1 MFGIGAPELVV
12 LFVIA
17 LFVLGPERLPGL
29 ARDIGKVMSE
39 LRRAS
44 DELTG
49 EFVRA
54 DQPPRAVAPPPAP
67 TPTAAAQPEP
77 ASAPAPPE
85 PTPARASEETAP
97 AEPSLGGE
105 ASLGEE
111 PSVGDEPT
119 AFDQQAQADAD
130 RARERGE
137 LGASP
142 SSAGPPSEAERWG

>member
-1 MFGIGAPELVV
+1 MFGIGAPELIV

-54 DQPPRAVAPPPAP
+54 DQPQRAVAPPPPEPIPAAVPAP
-67 TPTAAAQPEP
+67 ASGQTAAEPPAAP
-77 ASAPAPPE
+77 ASVEAAPA
-85 PTPARASEETAP
+85 
-97 AEPSLGGE
+97 
-105 ASLGEE
+105 E

-130 RARERGE
+130 QARERGE
-137 LGASP
+137 LGATP
-142 SSAGPPSEAERWG
+142 SSAGSSSEAERWG

>member
-1 MFGIGAPELVV
+1 MFGIGAPELIV

-17 LFVLGPERLPGL
+17 LFVLGPERLPSL

-54 DQPPRAVAPPPAP
+54 DQPHRAVAPPPP
-67 TPTAAAQPEP
+67 ETPTAAALPEP
-77 ASAPAPPE
+77 ASGQAPAEPPA
-85 PTPARASEETAP
+85 ARASEETAP
-97 AEPSLGGE
+97 AEPSL
-105 ASLGEE
+105 
-111 PSVGDEPT
+111 GDEPT

>member
-1 MFGIGAPELVV
+1 MFGIGAPELIV

-54 DQPPRAVAPPPAP
+54 DQPHRAVAPAETP
-67 TPTAAAQPEP
+67 TPAALPEP
-77 ASAPAPPE
+77 ASGQAPAEPPA
-85 PTPARASEETAP
+85 ARASEETAP
-97 AEPSLGGE
+97 A
-105 ASLGEE
+105 E

-142 SSAGPPSEAERWG
+142 SRAGPPSEAERWG